1 MTHGCLQSKPATA
14 SDNHEP
20 ELLRPSG
27 KKDGILDGMKSVKID
42 QADVPEWMKP
52 NEDLLSKVQADKEL
66 ASAVDN
72 AKITKVCLKML
83 CVWCALI
90 VP

>member
-1 MTHGCLQSKPATA
+1 MRYTLER
-14 SDNHEP
+14 NY
-20 ELLRPSG
+20 
-27 KKDGILDGMKSVKID
+27 
-42 QADVPEWMKP
+42 
-52 NEDLLSKVQADKEL
+52 SKVQADKEL

-72 AKITKVCLKML
+72 AKITKVYLKML